1 LSFDRRR
8 ASLRA
13 GGLFHAVD
21 GGGTMRASRWI
32 LLLSAAGWA
41 TSAAAVTSDTARI
54 VDEGMNHSQVM
65 VTAHELM
72 DDIGPRLTNSTN
84 MRKAQDWAVR
94 KLTGYGLSNVHRE
107 PYDFGRGWDIVSSSV
122 KLVSPRPIQLTAIPV
137 AWSPPTNGPLSAPV
151 IVAPMNRKEQFDAYH
166 GKLAGKIVLTS
177 LPGTSDEPSEPAFK
191 RLDSG
196 EIAKLDKYSVP
207 HFDPDAQNN
216 FIKRVQFGREL
227 DAFLAS
233 EGAVAQATMSG
244 RDGKL
249 VSGEGYQNQVG
260 QSPKLPTVQVAAEDY
275 RRIARMAKMG
285 DNPVLEI
292 DDNVRYLDDDTHG
305 YNIIA
310 DIPGTDPK
318 AGYVMAGAHFDSWV
332 AGDGAADNGA
342 GSVVVMEAARILRQL
357 GVHPRRTIRFALWT
371 GEEQG
376 LFGSLNY
383 VAQHLA
389 RRPMPITE
397 NGITNYIK
405 WRDSF
410 PVTPL
415 PGYGE
420 LRAYFNMDNGS
431 GKLRGIYA
439 EGNEA
444 AAPILHEWL
453 APYESMGAGAVVAG
467 PTGGTDH
474 EFFQSVA
481 IPGFQF
487 IQDPLDYESR
497 VHHSSIDTLD
507 HVRADDLRQASVVLA
522 GVLLEAAN
530 SDKELPR
537 PPIPTQPL
545 PSDPFKYDYP
555 DPK

>member
-1 LSFDRRR
+1 VRVS
-8 ASLRA
+8 A
-13 GGLFHAVD
+13 
-21 GGGTMRASRWI
+21 WI
-32 LLLSAAGWA
+32 LLASVALAGS
-41 TSAAAVTSDTARI
+41 SAAAVTNDTSRI
-54 VDEGMNHSQVM
+54 VDEGMNRSQVM
-65 VTAHELM
+65 LNAHELF

-94 KLTGYGLSNVHRE
+94 KLASYGLSNVHRE
-107 PYDFGRGWDIVSSSV
+107 AYDFGRGWDIVHSSV
-122 KLVSPRPIQLTAIPV
+122 QLVSPRPIQLTAIPV
-137 AWSPPTNGPLSAPV
+137 AWSPPTNGPLRAPV
-151 IVAPMNRKEQFDAYH
+151 IVAPMERKEQFAAYH

-177 LPGTSDEPSEPAFK
+177 LPGTSDEPKEAAFK
-191 RLDSG
+191 RLDSSD
-196 EIAKLDKYSVP
+196 IAKLDEYKMP
-207 HFDPDAQNN
+207 HFDPEAGNG
-216 FIKRVQFGREL
+216 FIKQIQFARDL

-233 EGAVAQATMSG
+233 EGAVAHATMAY

-260 QSPKLPTVQVAAEDY
+260 GSPKLPTVQIAAEDY
-275 RRIARMAKMG
+275 RRIARMEKMG

-292 DDNVRYLDDDTHG
+292 DSDVRYLDDDPHA
-305 YNIIA
+305 YNIVA

-342 GSVVVMEAARILRQL
+342 GTVVVMEAARILKAI
-357 GVHPRRTIRFALWT
+357 GVRPRRTIRFALWT

-376 LFGSLNY
+376 LFGSLSY

-397 NGITNYIK
+397 DGITNYIK
-405 WRDSF
+405 WRDSY
-410 PVTPL
+410 PITPL
-415 PGYGE
+415 AGYGD
-420 LRAYFNMDNGS
+420 LKAYFNMDNGS

-439 EGNEA
+439 EGNA
-444 AAPILHEWL
+444 AAEPMLREWL
-453 APYESMGAGAVVAG
+453 APFESMGAGSVVAG

-507 HVRADDLRQASVVLA
+507 HLRPDDLRQASVVLA
-522 GVLLEAAN
+522 GVLLEAAD

-537 PPIPTQPL
+537 PPVPTQPL
-545 PSDPFKYDYP
+545 PTDPFKYDYP
-555 DPK
+555 EPK

>member
-1 LSFDRRR
+1 MR
-8 ASLRA
+8 
-13 GGLFHAVD
+13 GL
-21 GGGTMRASRWI
+21 GWI
-32 LLLSAAGWA
+32 LLASGALAAGAASAA
-41 TSAAAVTSDTARI
+41 TNDTARI
-54 VDEGMNHSQVM
+54 VDEGMNRSQVL
-65 VTAHELM
+65 VTSHELM

-94 KLTGYGLSNVHRE
+94 KLQGYGLSNVHRE
-107 PYDFGRGWDIVSSSV
+107 AYDFGRGWDILHSSV
-122 KLVSPRPIQLTAIPV
+122 RLVSPRPIDMIAIPV
-137 AWSPPTNGPLSAPV
+137 AWSPPTNGPLRAPV
-151 IVAPMNRKEQFDAYH
+151 VVAPMNRKEQFAAYR

-177 LPGTSDEPSEPAFK
+177 LPGTSDEPKEAAFR

-196 EIAKLDKYSVP
+196 DISKLDEYPVP
-207 HFDPDAQNN
+207 HFDPEAEYG
-216 FIKRVQFGREL
+216 FIKRVQFRRDL

-244 RDGKL
+244 RDGRL
-249 VSGEGYQNQVG
+249 ISGEGYQNQVG
-260 QSPKLPTVQVAAEDY
+260 GSPKLPTVQIAAEDY

-292 DDNVRYLDDDTHG
+292 DSDVRYLDDDTHA

-342 GSVVVMEAARILRQL
+342 GTVVVMEAARILRQI
-357 GVHPRRTIRFALWT
+357 GARPKRTIRFALWT

-383 VAQHLA
+383 VTQHLA
-389 RRPMPITE
+389 RRPFAVTE
-397 NGITNYIK
+397 DGIVNYMK
-405 WRDSF
+405 WRDSY
-410 PVTPL
+410 PVTQL
-415 PGYGE
+415 PGYGD
-420 LRAYFNMDNGS
+420 LKAYFNMDNGS

-439 EGNEA
+439 EGNA
-444 AAPILHEWL
+444 AAEPLLREWL
-453 APYESMGAGAVVAG
+453 SPFESMGAGSVVAG
-467 PTGGTDH
+467 PTSGTDH

-497 VHHSSIDTLD
+497 VHHSDIDTLD
-507 HVRADDLRQASVVLA
+507 HLRADDLRQAAVVLA
-522 GVLLEAAN
+522 GVLLQAAN

-537 PPIPTQPL
+537 PPLPTQPL
-545 PSDPFKYDYP
+545 PTDPFKYDYP
-555 DPK
+555 EPK